1 MILADKIISLRKRF
15 GWSQEELAE
24 KLSVSRQAVSKWE
37 SGNSIPDMEKVVNM
51 SSLFGVST
59 DFLLKDEMEV
69 ETPSETDDTAEG
81 RKNISVEEANG
92 FMDMTAAFSV
102 KMAMAVQALV
112 LSPVVLLVL
121 TAFAESKKFDLT
133 EDKAAGI
140 GMVVLMVIVAVGVSI
155 LISAGT
161 KLERYDYIKKSSI
174 TLQYGVRGI
183 VEKKREEFASAYSRG
198 VTAGVVLCIVS
209 VIPLL
214 MSSIADNDALS
225 IICVAILLIFVS
237 CGVHIFVRV
246 GTIED
251 SYKAL
256 LQEDDYSEEAK
267 QIEKQLQFFPG
278 IYWCTVTAIYL
289 GISFYW
295 SNWDRSWIIW
305 PVAGVLFAAVRGI
318 MVARVKSKKGK

>member
-1 MILADKIISLRKRF
+1 M
-15 GWSQEELAE
+15 
-24 KLSVSRQAVSKWE
+24 
-37 SGNSIPDMEKVVNM
+37 
-51 SSLFGVST
+51 
-59 DFLLKDEMEV
+59 
-69 ETPSETDDTAEG
+69 
-81 RKNISVEEANG
+81 
-92 FMDMTAAFSV
+92 
-102 KMAMAVQALV
+102 
-112 LSPVVLLVL
+112 
-121 TAFAESKKFDLT
+121 
-133 EDKAAGI
+133 
-140 GMVVLMVIVAVGVSI
+140 LMVIIAAGVSI
-155 LISAGT
+155 LINIGL
-161 KLERYDYIKKSSI
+161 KLRRYDYIKKSYI
-174 TLQYGVRGI
+174 NLQYGVRGI
-183 VEKKREEFASAYSRG
+183 VEKKREEFAPVYNRG

-251 SYKAL
+251 SYKVL

-295 SNWDRSWIIW
+295 NNWDRSWIIW
-305 PVAGVLFAAVRGI
+305 PVTGVFFAAVRGI
-318 MVARVKSKKGK
+318 MVARMKSKKGK